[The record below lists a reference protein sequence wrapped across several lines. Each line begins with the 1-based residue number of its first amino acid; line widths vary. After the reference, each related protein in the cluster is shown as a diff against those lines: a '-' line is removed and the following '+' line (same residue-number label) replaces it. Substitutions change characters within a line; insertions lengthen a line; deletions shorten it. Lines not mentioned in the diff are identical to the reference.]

1 MRLTLRDRTVE
12 LTAGPVVMGI
22 LNVTP
27 DSFSDGGEFNC
38 VEHAVTRAREMIAE
52 GAQIIDVGPESTR
65 PGSLPVSVEDQVA
78 RAVPVIE
85 ALRSADAQIAISID
99 TRSARVAEAAL
110 TAGADIINDVSAL
123 RDDSGMAE
131 LAVRAGCSVILMHM
145 RGTPADMQQAGGPTY
160 ADVVEEVCT
169 FLAERARF
177 ACEQGIDPTHIII
190 DPGLGFGK
198 RLEHNLSLV
207 KHLARVVELGHPVL
221 LGASRKT
228 FIGKLLGIEAPKERE
243 AGSLTCAL
251 LGALAGVA
259 IIRVHDVRATV
270 EALRMLSTVRGAS

>member
-1 MRLTLRDRTVE
+1 MRLTLRERTVE
-12 LTAGPVVMGI
+12 PAEVPVVMGV

-38 VEHAVTRAREMIAE
+38 VERAVTRAREMIAE

-65 PGSLPVSVEDQVA
+65 PGAPPVPVEDQIA

-85 ALRSADAQIAISID
+85 ALRSSDAQIAISID

-123 RDDSGMAE
+123 RDDPGMAE

-145 RGTPADMQQAGGPTY
+145 RGTPADMQQGGGPAY
-160 ADVVEEVCT
+160 ADVVEEVCS
-169 FLAERARF
+169 FLAERVRF
-177 ACEQGIDPTHIII
+177 ARAQGIDPTRIIV

-198 RLEHNLSLV
+198 RLEHNLALV
-207 KHLARVVELGHPVL
+207 KHLARVVELGYPVL

-228 FIGKLLGIEAPKERE
+228 FIGKLLGIEAPKERK

-251 LGALAGVA
+251 LGALAGVT

-270 EALRMLSTVRGAS
+270 EALRMLAAVRAAP